1 MQFEKDCYLVIEFGV
16 TVKLLQIVIATEPV
30 ISCK

>member
-1 MQFEKDCYLVIEFGV
+1 MQFEKDCYLLIEFGV
-16 TVKLLQIVIATEPV
+16 TVKLLQIVIAAELV